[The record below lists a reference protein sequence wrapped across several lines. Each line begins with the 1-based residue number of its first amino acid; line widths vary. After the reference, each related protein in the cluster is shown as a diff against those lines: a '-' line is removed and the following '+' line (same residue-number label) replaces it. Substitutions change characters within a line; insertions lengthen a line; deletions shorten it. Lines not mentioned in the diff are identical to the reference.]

1 MAPPV
6 DRLFTMAQAVL
17 DAIVDNWPDECD
29 DLPER
34 RFVANGTIIWDGC
47 EQLAV
52 SAPRTANALEG
63 DPATEAIVS
72 TPAFVGLQYGVF
84 DITLLRCVPD
94 LADDGGE
101 LTMPTVPTPEE
112 LTTSASQIL
121 RDEGGVRNAVILAQR
136 RGNLATCSGLVIEG
150 WAAAGP
156 EGTMGGG
163 NTRIRLSLI

>member
-6 DRLFTMAQAVL
+6 DRLFTFAQAVL
-17 DAIVDNWPDECD
+17 EAIVDNWPDECD

-47 EQLAV
+47 AQLAV
-52 SAPRTANALEG
+52 SVARTAAELEG

-94 LADDGGE
+94 LQDSGGDA
-101 LTMPTVPTPEE
+101 LPTVPTPEE
-112 LTTSASQIL
+112 LTTSASQLL
-121 RDEGGVRNAVILAQR
+121 RDEGGVRNAIIQAQR